1 MNKQNLLVCDY
12 NILYDILYEL
22 KDVLSFDIKKISRK
36 DLNNTA
42 NEANNLVISKSDLNI
57 QNQIKISQTPIELN
71 KLLDQLNIKLL
82 KKKQQLSLF

>member
-1 MNKQNLLVCDY
+1 MKVNRKRLRQRKLVFTSPPSCHTNTNL
-12 NILYDILYEL
+12 N
-22 KDVLSFDIKKISRK
+22 

-71 KLLDQLNIKLL
+71 KLLDQ
-82 KKKQQLSLF
+82 

>member
-42 NEANNLVISKSDLNI
+42 NEANNLVISKSDLN
-57 QNQIKISQTPIELN
+57 
-71 KLLDQLNIKLL
+71 
-82 KKKQQLSLF
+82 LFLGS